1 MYRATHHQQPQPSC
15 YLSPAPAQPNHR
27 SYAYRA
33 AGSTCTTFFSA
44 HAVGPEY
51 GFQGPHGNLEIQYS
65 ELKETWGYAKAELVR
80 EEAGEQYEVLLDG
93 GGREDVVPRLLER
106 SVMIWRNAQA
116 TPQEKM

>member
-1 MYRATHHQQPQPSC
+1 
-15 YLSPAPAQPNHR
+15 
-27 SYAYRA
+27 
-33 AGSTCTTFFSA
+33 
-44 HAVGPEY
+44 
-51 GFQGPHGNLEIQYS
+51 
-65 ELKETWGYAKAELVR
+65 LKETWGYAKAELVR